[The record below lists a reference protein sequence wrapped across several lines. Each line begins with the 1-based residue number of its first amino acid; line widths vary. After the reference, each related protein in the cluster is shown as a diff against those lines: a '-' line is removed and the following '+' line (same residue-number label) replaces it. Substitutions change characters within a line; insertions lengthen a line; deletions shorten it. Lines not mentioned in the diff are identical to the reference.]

1 MKKIKQDTAGSIFRR
16 NWRLI
21 VFVLG
26 IIITFWL
33 VYIFRSVLLPFI
45 CGLVLAYLLHPIVS
59 WLERKLP
66 GKSRWLSA
74 RRGSLIAGLFI
85 IILVVVGILAFYIVT
100 GVVSSFSILV
110 KNAPQYFSEGF
121 QTLKGWLEG
130 FQRWLPPEM
139 QQAGGFQDAG
149 TILGN
154 AMRSAFG
161 KGFSYISGTFGLI
174 LGFVA
179 LPVFLFYILKDW
191 GKLSSGFYSAFSP
204 QMAEHVRGV
213 VGVINTV
220 MGRWI
225 RAQLVL
231 SSAVAVLCFIGL
243 AALGITLA
251 PALAVLQGIMEF
263 VPILGPWIGGAVGVI
278 VILAIAPQKVIWA
291 IGVYLVVQ
299 LLENIFLV
307 PRIHGG
313 YLRIHPALILVLLT
327 LGAYIAGLWGI
338 ILIVPLT
345 ATAVEIYKYVRDNI
359 KADEGQQPA

>member
-231 SSAVAVLCFIGL
+231 SAAVAVLCFIGL

>member
-1 MKKIKQDTAGSIFRR
+1 MKKIEQDTAGSIFRR

-26 IIITFWL
+26 IIIAFWL
-33 VYIFRSVLLPFI
+33 VYILRSVLLPFI

-74 RRGSLIAGLFI
+74 RRGSFIAGLFI

-161 KGFSYISGTFGLI
+161 KGLSYISGTFGLI

-231 SSAVAVLCFIGL
+231 SAAVAVLCFIGL

-291 IGVYLVVQ
+291 VGVYLVVQ

-313 YLRIHPALILVLLT
+313 YLKIHPAMILVLLT

-345 ATAVEIYKYVRDNI
+345 ATVVEIYKYVRDNI
-359 KADEGQQPA
+359 KVNEG